1 MENCDKNNVEQKK
14 KNIISEGIKEWKEE
28 EHTKKWL
35 LSGKH
40 KT

>member
-28 EHTKKWL
+28 EHTQKMVVVRKA
-35 LSGKH
+35 
-40 KT
+40 